1 MSDAPK
7 PSDLAQEIPEDTPAP
22 EATDTEQQEQTFGLD
37 YVQQLRAEAAKYRQD
52 KKSAVK
58 AAEDA
63 ITAQWQ
69 TKLDAATNE
78 YAALKTQL
86 GDTELHVIRYQQMI
100 EQNIPVDVM
109 PDVVSLVGG
118 HDEDSIAASVTSA
131 KKLLGATTR
140 DAAVDPMQGSGN
152 RTPLNSDELEGTLRQ
167 ALGIL

>member
-78 YAALKTQL
+78 SATNEIQ
-86 GDTELHVIRYQQMI
+86 VMRYQAMI
-100 EQNIPVDVM
+100 DQGIPVEVM
-109 PDVVSLVGG
+109 PDVISLVGG
-118 HDEDSIAASVTSA
+118 HDEETVAASVAAA
-131 KKLLGATTR
+131 KKILGATPR

-152 RTPLNSDELEGTLRQ
+152 RTPALNSDELEDSLRR
-167 ALGIL
+167 ALGIQ

>member
-52 KKSAVK
+52 KKTAVK

-78 YAALKTQL
+78 SATNEIQ
-86 GDTELHVIRYQQMI
+86 VMRYQAMI
-100 EQNIPVDVM
+100 DQGIPVEVM
-109 PDVVSLVGG
+109 PDVISLVGG
-118 HDEDSIAASVTSA
+118 HDEETVAASVAAA
-131 KKLLGATTR
+131 KKLLGATAR

-152 RTPLNSDELEGTLRQ
+152 RTPALNSDELEDSLRR
-167 ALGIL
+167 ALGIQ

>member
-78 YAALKTQL
+78 SATNEIQ
-86 GDTELHVIRYQQMI
+86 VMRYQAMI
-100 EQNIPVDVM
+100 DQGIPVEVM
-109 PDVVSLVGG
+109 PDVISLVGG
-118 HDEDSIAASVTSA
+118 HDEETVAASVAAA
-131 KKLLGATTR
+131 KKLLGATAR

-152 RTPLNSDELEGTLRQ
+152 LTPALNSDELEDSLRR
-167 ALGIL
+167 ALGI

>member
-52 KKSAVK
+52 KKTAVK

-78 YAALKTQL
+78 SATNEIQ
-86 GDTELHVIRYQQMI
+86 VMRYQAMI
-100 EQNIPVDVM
+100 DQGIPVEVM
-109 PDVVSLVGG
+109 PDVISLVGG
-118 HDEDSIAASVTSA
+118 HDEETVAASVAAA
-131 KKLLGATTR
+131 KKLLGATAR

-152 RTPLNSDELEGTLRQ
+152 RTPALNSDELEDSLRR
-167 ALGIL
+167 ALNI

>member
-52 KKSAVK
+52 KKTAVK

-78 YAALKTQL
+78 SATNEIQ
-86 GDTELHVIRYQQMI
+86 VMRYQAMI
-100 EQNIPVDVM
+100 DQGIPVEVM
-109 PDVVSLVGG
+109 PDVISLVGG
-118 HDEDSIAASVTSA
+118 HDEETVAASVAAA
-131 KKLLGATTR
+131 KKLLGATAR

-152 RTPLNSDELEGTLRQ
+152 RTPLNSDELEDSLRR
-167 ALGIL
+167 ALNI